1 MDKIDLKDRKILYQL
16 DLNCRQSNSQ
26 IGKKVGLGRNVVA
39 YRINKMQD
47 EGIIDYFWTVIDTFK
62 LGYNV
67 FRLYLKIQDISKE
80 KKQSLIEELKEY
92 KNMWSLSSSAGSHDI
107 GCVIW
112 INDCYDF
119 YHFLERIFNKYG
131 KYISKK
137 TISVYIQADE
147 YEKTYLLS
155 NKIKNIKR
163 KKFSIN
169 CKSKKIKIDK
179 LDYEI
184 LEILSLNARIPL
196 IDIAKKLD
204 TSSQTVNYRIDNLQK
219 LGIIKGFRVEI
230 DITKLGLQYFDIRVD
245 LQDYSFRKKIIDYLT
260 SNPYFK
266 CLNTAVGYK
275 DLEVE
280 FVTKNLD
287 DIMTIMD
294 DLNDEFPNVIR
305 DYHFFKYRVTHKECW
320 LPKMEF

>member
-1 MDKIDLKDRKILYQL
+1 MNEIDLKDRKILYQL

-39 YRINKMQD
+39 YRINKMKE

-80 KKQSLIEELKEY
+80 KKQSLIGELKEY
-92 KNMWSLSSSAGSHDI
+92 NNMWSLSSSAGSHDI

-112 INDCYDF
+112 IKDCYGF
-119 YHFLERIFNKYG
+119 YQFLEKIFNKYS

-137 TISVYIQADE
+137 IISVYIRADE
-147 YEKTYLLS
+147 YEKTYLIS
-155 NKIKNIKR
+155 NKIKNSKR

-169 CKSKKIKIDK
+169 CGSEQIKIDK

-196 IDIAKKLD
+196 IDIAKKLN
-204 TSSQTVNYRIDNLQK
+204 TSSQTINYRIDNLRK
-219 LGIIKGFRVEI
+219 LGIIRGFRVEI
-230 DITKLGLQYFDIRVD
+230 DITKLGLQYFDIRID
-245 LQDYSFRKKIIDYLT
+245 LQDYSFRKKIIDYLI

-266 CLNTAVGYK
+266 CLNTALGYK

-287 DIMTIMD
+287 DIMAIMD
-294 DLNDEFPNVIR
+294 DLNDNFPNAIR

-320 LPKMEF
+320 LPKMHF